1 MDGRLMKSEFRNEH
15 ASCEVVKNHELPA
28 EMDRVRELVRV
39 WTDPEHRKQG
49 YATELVRSV
58 CDDADANSVVLILQ
72 PRPFG
77 HVQGLKALEG
87 WYRRF
92 GFIRTQD
99 NPVLMARAPSF
110 RPRVTGIAQAVDGV
124 VRG

>member
-1 MDGRLMKSEFRNEH
+1 MKQDWSNEH
-15 ASCEVVKNHELPA
+15 ASCRVVRNPELPA
-28 EMDRVRELVRV
+28 DMDRVRELVKV

-49 YATELVRSV
+49 FATELVQAV
-58 CDDADANSVVLILQ
+58 CDEADAEGIVLILQ

-77 HVQGLKALEG
+77 HVQGLRALEG

-92 GFIRTQD
+92 GFVRTQD

-110 RPRVTGIAQAVDGV
+110 RPRVTGV
-124 VRG
+124 VRAIDEVSRG

>member
-1 MDGRLMKSEFRNEH
+1 MKQSYANEH
-15 ASCEVVKNHELPA
+15 ASCEVVRNPELPP
-28 EMDRVRELVRV
+28 EMDRVMELVKV
-39 WTDPEHRKQG
+39 WTDPDHRRQG
-49 YATELVRSV
+49 FATELVKAV
-58 CDDADANSVVLILQ
+58 CDDADAESIVLILQ

-92 GFIRTQD
+92 GFVRTQD

-110 RPRVTGIAQAVDGV
+110 RPRVSGVVQAVDGMI
-124 VRG
+124 RGKA

>member
-1 MDGRLMKSEFRNEH
+1 MDGRMRKDFKNEH
-15 ASCEVVKNHELPA
+15 ASCEVVKNPELPP

-49 YATELVRSV
+49 YATELVNAV
-58 CDDADANSVVLILQ
+58 CEEADAQGIVLILQ

-77 HVQGLKALEG
+77 HVQGLRALEG

-110 RPRVTGIAQAVDGV
+110 RPKVTGIAHAVSGV
-124 VRG
+124 MRG